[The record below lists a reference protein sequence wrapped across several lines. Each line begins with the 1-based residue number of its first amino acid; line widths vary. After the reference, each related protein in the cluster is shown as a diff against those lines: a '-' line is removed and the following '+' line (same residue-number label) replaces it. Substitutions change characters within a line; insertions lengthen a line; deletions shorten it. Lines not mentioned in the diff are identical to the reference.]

1 MKTPVWDFVKGY
13 ARSNPIR
20 LHMPGHKGSISPA
33 DITEIDGADV
43 LYSAAG
49 IIAESRKNASRLFGT
64 YDTFYSA
71 EGSTLAIKAMLAL
84 VTAGKENKV
93 ILASRN
99 AHKAFLYGC
108 ALLDITPEWIY
119 PCSFTDICACDITAH
134 QVEESLTNSLPSAVY
149 ITTPDYLGNRADV
162 PAISKVCRKYGVPL
176 LVDNAHGAYT
186 AFLEESEHPIHLG
199 ADMCCDSAHK
209 TLPVLTGGAYL
220 HISESGKRYAENAE
234 SALSLFASTS
244 PSYLILA
251 SLDRCNAYLADG
263 YREKLKKTVQAVAKA
278 KGKLKSAGC
287 ELIGDEKT
295 KITFSMLEK
304 GYSGYDIAKTLKE
317 NNIYPEFSS
326 FAHTVLMITPEN
338 TEAELNTVTD
348 LLASLPEKDPIPSPV
363 TEYFPKCERVLTPR
377 EAMLGEKERVAVN
390 NAVGRICASPTVSCP
405 PAVPIVIS
413 GEIITDSAVKLFEQ
427 YGIQNIEV
435 AKKSR

>member
-1 MKTPVWDFVKGY
+1 MKTPVWDFVNQY
-13 ARSNPIR
+13 AKADPIR
-20 LHMPGHKGSISPA
+20 LHMPGHKGKEYPF
-33 DITEIDGADV
+33 DITEISGADV
-43 LYSAAG
+43 LYSATG

-84 VTAGKENKV
+84 VTAGKENKIV
-93 ILASRN
+93 LASRN
-99 AHKAFLYGC
+99 AHKAFIYGC
-108 ALLDITPEWIY
+108 ALLDITPQWIY
-119 PCSFTDICACDITAH
+119 PSNFTDICACDITAQ
-134 QVEESLTNSLPSAVY
+134 QVEECFTNSLPCAVY
-149 ITTPDYLGNRADV
+149 ITSPDYLGNRADI
-162 PAISKVCRKYGVPL
+162 PAISRVCRKYGVPL

-186 AFLEESEHPIHLG
+186 AFLKEREHPIHLG

-209 TLPVLTGGAYL
+209 TLPVLTGGAFL
-220 HISESGKRYAENAE
+220 HISESGKRFAENAQ

-263 YREKLKKTVQAVAKA
+263 YTEKLEKTAKSVERA
-278 KGKLKSAGC
+278 KEKLLSAGYD
-287 ELIGDEKT
+287 LLGDEKA
-295 KITFSMLEK
+295 KITFSPLKK
-304 GYSGYDIAKTLKE
+304 GYTGFDIERILNQ
-317 NNIYPEFSS
+317 NNIFPEFSS
-326 FAHTVLMITPEN
+326 FAHNVLMVTPEN

-348 LLASLPEKDPIPSPV
+348 LLASLPEKDTIPSPV

-377 EAMLGEKERVAVN
+377 EAMLGEKEIVAAK

-427 YGIQNIEV
+427 YGMQNIEV
-435 AKKSR
+435 VKKSR